1 MKTRTPLMLLVAIS
15 TLALAGI
22 AVIVV
27 DASPR
32 RADQKR
38 SAEFQRLVG
47 GLGFGPALDLSR
59 CAFSF
64 DPRIEGDCHWNT
76 SPIPGGFCFC
86 LHHGSSIF
94 YYPQLS
100 KRRGEDGTEDAQVP

>member
-1 MKTRTPLMLLVAIS
+1 MRTGTPWVLLMGIA
-15 TLALAGI
+15 TLAIAAI
-22 AVIVV
+22 AVTVL

-32 RADQKR
+32 PADQKR
-38 SAEFQRLVG
+38 SEEFQRLVG

-76 SPIPGGFCFC
+76 SPIPGGFYFC
-86 LHHGSSIF
+86 PQHASSLF

-100 KRRGEDGTEDAQVP
+100 ERRGEDATEDAQVP

>member
-1 MKTRTPLMLLVAIS
+1 MLLMAIA
-15 TLALAGI
+15 ALAIAAI

-27 DASPR
+27 DASPE

-38 SAEFQRLVG
+38 SGEFQRLVG
-47 GLGFGPALDLSR
+47 GLGFGPSLDLSR

-64 DPRIEGDCHWNT
+64 DPRIESDCHWNT
-76 SPIPGGFCFC
+76 SPIPGGYCFC
-86 LHHGSSIF
+86 PQHASSIF

-100 KRRGEDGTEDAQVP
+100 ERRGEDATENAQVP